1 VLSCVIAG
9 HDPAIHSSFQKMM
22 DTRIKSAHDADDYM
36 KHSFAVGCR

>member
-1 VLSCVIAG
+1 
-9 HDPAIHSSFQKMM
+9 MM